1 MLLTWLDLLCLLFLL
16 YADAFEFYS
25 NLLHYGIHSV
35 SVSELFNKYLILV
48 TPFATNKDFYL
59 HYYTHYFLFLFKKN
73 VFFLPERFIDTELD
87 PCALECAVLK
97 CFVIRS
103 LLQSIKW
110 VTYCCYFYSSTFSYF
125 TNNLKGWWQRVMYN
139 ITWDS
144 NTYEI
149 LWVLQ

>member
-35 SVSELFNKYLILV
+35 SVSELFNTWSWSHLLPQIRTFIFTTTPITFFSYL
-48 TPFATNKDFYL
+48 
-59 HYYTHYFLFLFKKN
+59 KKN

-97 CFVIRS
+97 CFVICS

-110 VTYCCYFYSSTFSYF
+110 VTCCYFYSSTFSYF

>member
-1 MLLTWLDLLCLLFLL
+1 MG
-16 YADAFEFYS
+16 AI
-25 NLLHYGIHSV
+25 NLAGSALPFVFIICWCIWILQQFTTLWDTFCV
-35 SVSELFNKYLILV
+35 SIWIIQYLILV

-97 CFVIRS
+97 CFVICS

-110 VTYCCYFYSSTFSYF
+110 VTCCYFYSSTFSYF